1 MRWFL
6 ALAVGGFIAC
16 ERPQASVA
24 PAAPV
29 VAPITDATLVFPE
42 PLVPRPAYLT
52 QLTPLPLNLPVT
64 RIAADPT
71 LPLTTSSGPGTW
83 GTIARHHYSKDQP
96 WNSDG
101 TLLVLQNN
109 GSPSK
114 LYLDGQTYL
123 PLVGRCSG
131 YDGDDRWHPSPLHPR
146 ERINVS
152 SSGTELMWF
161 DVMSCVKTRSWA
173 LPDTL
178 IRDRKSTRLNSS
190 HLVISYAVFCLKK
203 KK

>member
-52 QLTPLPLNLPVT
+52 ELTPLPLNLPVT

-71 LPLTTSSGPGTW
+71 LPLTTSSGPGTC
-83 GTIARHHYSKDQP
+83 GPIARHHYSKDQP
-96 WNSDG
+96 WDSDG
-101 TLLVLQNN
+101 TLLALQDNA
-109 GSPSK
+109 SPPS
-114 LYLDGQTYL
+114 LYFYGLAPP
-123 PLVGRCSG
+123 PLLARVSG
-131 YDGDDRWHPSPLHPR
+131 HAGH
-146 ERINVS
+146 
-152 SSGTELMWF
+152 
-161 DVMSCVKTRSWA
+161 
-173 LPDTL
+173 
-178 IRDRKSTRLNSS
+178 
-190 HLVISYAVFCLKK
+190 
-203 KK
+203 